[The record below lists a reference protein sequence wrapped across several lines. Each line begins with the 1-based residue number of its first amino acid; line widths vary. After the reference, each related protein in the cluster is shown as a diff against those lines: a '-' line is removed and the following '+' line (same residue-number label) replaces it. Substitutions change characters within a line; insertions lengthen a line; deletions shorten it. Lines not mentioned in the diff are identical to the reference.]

1 MRRTLII
8 ACVPALLAT
17 SALGCDW
24 QTARSEAPVKLA
36 QNQESARPARGPQ
49 QTSVSDN
56 QAPPATAA
64 NTTAAT
70 DQSPKI
76 KEMNQDAAGKTS
88 KEGK

>member
-1 MRRTLII
+1 MF

-24 QTARSEAPVKLA
+24 TTARSATPMRLA
-36 QNQESARPARGPQ
+36 QNQDTARPARGPQ
-49 QTSVSDN
+49 QTTVATD
-56 QAPPATAA
+56 QAPPATAS

-70 DQSPKI
+70 DQNPTVKQ
-76 KEMNQDAAGKTS
+76 MNQEAAGKTS